1 MRATQIGANFSGPQH
16 DSPRETAL
24 ALRASQTPARYRSTA
39 EGTAAE
45 VTWSHPGVLASSS
58 PQQARR
64 RRCRRRTAP
73 RNGRQES
80 RVFPTSHR
88 PLRALATVSFLLL
101 LPGCTDANG
110 PTAPGIP
117 SAALAV
123 SRTTSYV
130 ALTRVVS
137 LRAPASATA
146 VITPDGGVLA
156 LPAAGLR
163 VTFAAGA
170 VAAPVSITVR
180 TASIGRIAYDFAPH
194 GLVFAAP
201 VRVEQAIRSEVAA
214 GLTAG
219 LVATY
224 LAADY
229 TDRRDGGY
237 TADEVLP
244 LLPGA

>member
-1 MRATQIGANFSGPQH
+1 
-16 DSPRETAL
+16 
-24 ALRASQTPARYRSTA
+24 
-39 EGTAAE
+39 
-45 VTWSHPGVLASSS
+45 
-58 PQQARR
+58 
-64 RRCRRRTAP
+64 
-73 RNGRQES
+73 
-80 RVFPTSHR
+80 VFPTSHR
-88 PLRALATVSFLLL
+88 PLRALATVSVLL

-110 PTAPGIP
+110 PTAPGMP

-123 SRTTSYV
+123 APAVARTTSYV
-130 ALTRVVS
+130 ALTRVVP

-180 TASIGRIAYDFAPH
+180 TASVGRIAYDFAPH

-201 VRVEQAIRSEVAA
+201 VRVEQAIGSEAAA

-224 LAADY
+224 LAAGY

-244 LLPGA
+244 LLAGADAGTATFEVRHFSGYQLASGRKK

>member
-1 MRATQIGANFSGPQH
+1 
-16 DSPRETAL
+16 
-24 ALRASQTPARYRSTA
+24 
-39 EGTAAE
+39 
-45 VTWSHPGVLASSS
+45 
-58 PQQARR
+58 
-64 RRCRRRTAP
+64 
-73 RNGRQES
+73 
-80 RVFPTSHR
+80 VFPTSHR
-88 PLRALATVSFLLL
+88 PLRALATVSFLL

-180 TASIGRIAYDFAPH
+180 TASAGRIAYDFAPH

-201 VRVEQAIRSEVAA
+201 VRVEQAVGSEAAA
-214 GLTAG
+214 GLTAD

-224 LAADY
+224 LAAGY
-229 TDRRDGGY
+229 TDRLVGGY
-237 TADEVLP
+237 TADEVLA
-244 LLPGA
+244 LLPTADARTATFVVRHFSGYQLASGRKK

>member
-45 VTWSHPGVLASSS
+45 VTWSQPGVLASSS
-58 PQQARR
+58 PQEARR

-101 LPGCTDANG
+101 PGCTDANG
-110 PTAPGIP
+110 PTAPGMP

-123 SRTTSYV
+123 APSVPRTASYV
-130 ALTRVVS
+130 ALARV
-137 LRAPASATA
+137 
-146 VITPDGGVLA
+146 
-156 LPAAGLR
+156 
-163 VTFAAGA
+163 
-170 VAAPVSITVR
+170 
-180 TASIGRIAYDFAPH
+180 
-194 GLVFAAP
+194 
-201 VRVEQAIRSEVAA
+201 
-214 GLTAG
+214 
-219 LVATY
+219 
-224 LAADY
+224 
-229 TDRRDGGY
+229 
-237 TADEVLP
+237 
-244 LLPGA
+244 